1 MKSIHKLGLTVGAVV
16 TAAALFTSESL
27 SGQQGPPAA
36 TASQAPSGGR
46 AGGQGRGQAP
56 GGPGGPGGGR
66 GAVQQN
72 LPTSPTAVTLPTMTE
87 VTGPGAMYDS
97 APSQPAGKGL
107 DFYKYQAKEYFISGT
122 ANGQP
127 YKTRMVVR
135 MPADRARFSGLVL
148 VESMH
153 GSGAA
158 HMFEY
163 TSMYTMASG
172 HAAVEVVTTPNTPGE
187 LTKLNEARYKEMAL
201 VAGQNTDI
209 LAQAGALIKSGSPLG
224 GAVPRKMVLAGT
236 SQTAG
241 ILINY
246 LPGHVVYRTPKMERI
261 YDGFMPT
268 SNGSNITQDVDVPII
283 HVPTM
288 HEVSGQTI
296 TWRQD
301 SDAAGKQYRLYEFSG
316 MAHVDTRD
324 AARMMPNPCAE
335 PLSAYP
341 LQAYMSVALN
351 HLFNWVDKGVPAPR
365 ADRIWLDRNEA
376 DGSTMAL
383 DDAGNPRGGIRSPYV
398 DVPVVK
404 YRIRPPVANPFPANP
419 SAWMKANGNEKGG
432 ALMCNLSASQ
442 LALSKDDLK
451 KRYKN
456 KKNYASMVER
466 RVNELE
472 KAGWSLA
479 VYRELILADAAKVDF

>member
-1 MKSIHKLGLTVGAVV
+1 MKSMYKAGLTLGAVV
-16 TAAALFTSESL
+16 IAAALFTSESL
-27 SGQQGPPAA
+27 SGQGPGA
-36 TASQAPSGGR
+36 GR
-46 AGGQGRGQAP
+46 GQGRGQ
-56 GGPGGPGGGR
+56 GPGGPGGR

-72 LPTSPTAVTLPTMTE
+72 LPTSPTTVTLPTMTE
-87 VTGPGAMYDS
+87 VTGPAPMFDS
-97 APSQPAGKGL
+97 APSLPPGKGL
-107 DFYKYQAKEYFISGT
+107 DFYKYQLKEYFISGT

-224 GAVPRKMVLAGT
+224 GAVPRKIVLAGT

-301 SDAAGKQYRLYEFSG
+301 SDDPGKQYRLYEFSG

-324 AARMMPNPCAE
+324 AARMMPNPCAQ
-335 PLSAYP
+335 PLSTYP

-351 HLFNWVDKGVPAPR
+351 HLFNWVDKGVAAPR

-383 DDAGNPRGGIRSPYV
+383 DETGNPRGGIRSPYV

-456 KKNYASMVER
+456 KKNYVSMVER

-472 KAGWSLA
+472 KAGWSLP

>member
-1 MKSIHKLGLTVGAVV
+1 MKSMYKAGLTIGAVMI
-16 TAAALFTSESL
+16 TAALFTTESL
-27 SGQQGPPAA
+27 SGQGGGQAPAA
-36 TASQAPSGGR
+36 GR
-46 AGGQGRGQAP
+46 AGGQGRGGQA
-56 GGPGGPGGGR
+56 PGGPGGGR

-87 VTGPGAMYDS
+87 VTGPGPMYDS

-107 DFYKYQAKEYFISGT
+107 DFYKYQLKEYFISGT

-224 GAVPRKMVLAGT
+224 GAVPRKIVLAGT

-301 SDAAGKQYRLYEFSG
+301 SDEAGKQYRLYEFSG

-324 AARMMPNPCAE
+324 AARMMPNPCAQ
-335 PLSAYP
+335 PLSMYP

-383 DDAGNPRGGIRSPYV
+383 DDVGNPRGGIRSPYV
-398 DVPVVK
+398 DVAVVK

-442 LALSKDDLK
+442 LALSKDELK

-456 KKNYASMVER
+456 KKNYVSMVER

-472 KAGWSLA
+472 KAGWSLP

>member
-1 MKSIHKLGLTVGAVV
+1 MKSMYKAGLTVGAVV
-16 TAAALFTSESL
+16 IAVSLFTIAPL
-27 SGQQGPPAA
+27 AGQQGGGTGAG
-36 TASQAPSGGR
+36 QAPGAGR
-46 AGGQGRGQAP
+46 GGQGRGQAP
-56 GGPGGPGGGR
+56 GGPGGPGGR
-66 GAVQQN
+66 GAVPQN
-72 LPTSPTAVTLPTMTE
+72 LPTSPTAVTLPMMTE
-87 VTGPGAMYDS
+87 VTGPAPMYDS

-135 MPADRARFSGLVL
+135 MPVDRARFSGLVL
-148 VESMH
+148 MESMH

-163 TSMYTMASG
+163 TSMYTMNSG
-172 HAAVEVVTTPNTPGE
+172 HAAVEVVTTANTPGE
-187 LTKLNEARYKEMAL
+187 LKAMNEARYKEMA
-201 VAGQNTDI
+201 VVNGQATDI
-209 LAQAGALIKSGSPLG
+209 LAQAGALVKSGAPLG
-224 GAVPRKMVLAGT
+224 GAVPRKVVLAGT

-246 LPGHVVYRTPKMERI
+246 LPAHAVYRTPKMERI
-261 YDGFMPT
+261 FDGYMPT
-268 SNGSNITQDVDVPII
+268 SNGSTITQELDVPIV

-288 HEVSGQTI
+288 QEVSGQTI

-301 SDAAGKQYRLYEFSG
+301 SDDPGKQYRVYEFPG

-324 AARMMPNPCAE
+324 AARMMPNPCAL
-335 PLSAYP
+335 PLSTYP

-351 HLFNWVDKGVPAPR
+351 HLFNWVDKGVVPPH

-376 DGSTMAL
+376 DGSPMAL
-383 DDAGNPRGGIRSPYV
+383 DEVGNPRGGVRSPYV

-404 YRIRPPVANPFPANP
+404 YKIRPAVANPFPANP
-419 SAWMKANGNEKGG
+419 SAWMKANGNEKGAG
-432 ALMCNLSASQ
+432 LMCNLSASQ
-442 LALSKDDLK
+442 TALSKDDLK

-456 KKNYASMVER
+456 KKNYVSLVEK
-466 RVNELE
+466 RVSELE
-472 KAGWSLA
+472 KAGWSLPM
-479 VYRELILADAAKVDF
+479 YHDLIVGDAAKVDF

>member
-1 MKSIHKLGLTVGAVV
+1 MKSIYRAGVTVGAVV
-16 TAAALFTSESL
+16 ITVSLFNIAPL
-27 SGQQGPPAA
+27 SGQQGPPSPAA
-36 TASQAPSGGR
+36 SAGQAPGGGGR
-46 AGGQGRGQAP
+46 GQGQGRGQGAP
-56 GGPGGPGGGR
+56 GGR
-66 GAVQQN
+66 GAVPSN

-87 VTGPGAMYDS
+87 VTGPAPMYDS

-148 VESMH
+148 MESMH

-163 TSMYTMASG
+163 TSMYTMNSG
-172 HAAVEVVTTPNTPGE
+172 HAAVEVVTTANTPGE
-187 LTKLNEARYKEMAL
+187 LKAMNDARYKEMA
-201 VAGQNTDI
+201 VANGQATDI
-209 LAQAGALIKSGSPLG
+209 LAQAGALVKSGAPLG
-224 GAVPRKMVLAGT
+224 GAVARKVILAGT

-246 LPGHVVYRTPKMERI
+246 LPAHAVYRTPKMERI
-261 YDGFMPT
+261 FDGYMPT
-268 SNGSNITQDVDVPII
+268 SNGSTITQELDVPIV

-288 HEVSGQTI
+288 QEVSGQTI

-301 SDAAGKQYRLYEFSG
+301 SDDPGKQYRAYEFPG

-324 AARMMPNPCAE
+324 AARMMPNPCAL
-335 PLSAYP
+335 PLSTYP

-351 HLFNWVDKGVPAPR
+351 HLFNWVEKGVVPPH

-376 DGSTMAL
+376 DGSPMAL
-383 DDAGNPRGGIRSPYV
+383 DEVGNPRGGVRSPYV

-404 YRIRPPVANPFPANP
+404 YKIRPAVANPFPANP
-419 SAWMKANGNEKGG
+419 SAWMKANGNEKGA

-442 LALSKDDLK
+442 TALSKDELK

-456 KKNYASMVER
+456 KKNYVSMVEKR
-466 RVNELE
+466 ASELE
-472 KAGWSLA
+472 KAGWSLPM
-479 VYRELILADAAKVDF
+479 YHDLIVGDAAKVDF

>member
-1 MKSIHKLGLTVGAVV
+1 MKPMYKAGLTVGAVV
-16 TAAALFTSESL
+16 IAAALFTSEAL
-27 SGQQGPPAA
+27 SGQGGGG
-36 TASQAPSGGR
+36 QAPGAGR
-46 AGGQGRGQAP
+46 AGGQGRGGQA
-56 GGPGGPGGGR
+56 PGGPGGGR

-87 VTGPGAMYDS
+87 VTGPGPMYDS
-97 APSQPAGKGL
+97 APSQPAGKGV
-107 DFYKYQAKEYFISGT
+107 DFYKYQVKEYFIAGM

-268 SNGSNITQDVDVPII
+268 SNGSNITQDVDVPIV

-301 SDAAGKQYRLYEFSG
+301 SDEAGKQYRLYEFSG

-324 AARMMPNPCAE
+324 AARMMPNPCAQ
-335 PLSAYP
+335 PLSTYP

-365 ADRIWLDRNEA
+365 ADRIWLDRNET
-376 DGSTMAL
+376 DGSPMAL
-383 DDAGNPRGGIRSPYV
+383 DETGNPRGGIRSPYV

-404 YRIRPPVANPFPANP
+404 YRIRPAVANPFPSNP
-419 SAWMKANGNEKGG
+419 SMWMKANGNEKGG

-442 LALSKDDLK
+442 MALSKDELK

-466 RVNELE
+466 RLNELE
-472 KAGWSLA
+472 KAGWSLP
-479 VYRELILADAAKVDF
+479 VYRELILTDAAKVDF

>member
-1 MKSIHKLGLTVGAVV
+1 MKLMYKAGLTVGAVV
-16 TAAALFTSESL
+16 IAAAVFTTESL
-27 SGQQGPPAA
+27 SGQGGGPQPGA
-36 TASQAPSGGR
+36 GR
-46 AGGQGRGQAP
+46 AGGQGR

-87 VTGPGAMYDS
+87 VTGPGPMYDS

-172 HAAVEVVTTPNTPGE
+172 HAAVEIVTTPNTPGE
-187 LTKLNEARYKEMAL
+187 LTKMNEARYKEMAL

-209 LAQAGALIKSGSPLG
+209 LAQAGALIRSGSPLG

-301 SDAAGKQYRLYEFSG
+301 SDAPGKQYRLYEFSG

-335 PLSAYP
+335 PLSTYP

-351 HLFNWVDKGVPAPR
+351 HLFNWVDKGTPAPR
-365 ADRIWLDRNEA
+365 ADRIWLDRSEA
-376 DGSTMAL
+376 DGSPMAL
-383 DDAGNPRGGIRSPYV
+383 DETGNPRGGIRSPYV

-404 YRIRPPVANPFPANP
+404 YRIRPSVANPFPANP

-456 KKNYASMVER
+456 KKNYVSMVER

-472 KAGWSLA
+472 RAGWSLP

>member
-1 MKSIHKLGLTVGAVV
+1 MNSIYKVGLTIGAAVM
-16 TAAALFTSESL
+16 AATFFTQPL
-27 SGQQGPPAA
+27 AGQQGGGAA
-36 TASQAPSGGR
+36 PGAGRGQGQGPGGGGPG
-46 AGGQGRGQAP
+46 GGQGRG
-56 GGPGGPGGGR
+56 GF
-66 GAVQQN
+66 GAVPQN

-87 VTGPGAMYDS
+87 VTGPAPMYDS

-135 MPADRARFSGLVL
+135 MPVDRARFSGLVL
-148 VESMH
+148 MESMH

-163 TSMYTMASG
+163 TSMYTMNSG
-172 HAAVEVVTTPNTPGE
+172 HAAVEVVTTANTPGE
-187 LTKLNEARYKEMAL
+187 LKAMNDARYKEMA
-201 VAGQNTDI
+201 VANGQATDI
-209 LAQAGALIKSGSPLG
+209 LAQAGALVKSGAPLG
-224 GAVPRKMVLAGT
+224 GAVPRKVILAGT

-246 LPGHVVYRTPKMERI
+246 LPAHAVYRTPKMERI
-261 YDGFMPT
+261 YDGYMPT
-268 SNGSNITQDVDVPII
+268 SNGANITQQVDVPIV

-288 HEVSGQTI
+288 QEVSGQTI

-301 SDAAGKQYRLYEFSG
+301 SDEPNRQYRVYEFPG

-324 AARMMPNPCAE
+324 AARMVPNPCAQ
-335 PLSAYP
+335 PLSTYP

-351 HLFNWVDKGVPAPR
+351 HLFAWVDKGVAPPH

-376 DGSTMAL
+376 DGSPMAL
-383 DDAGNPRGGIRSPYV
+383 DETGNPRGGVRSPYV
-398 DVPVVK
+398 DVPVVS
-404 YRIRPPVANPFPANP
+404 YRIRPAVANPFPANP
-419 SAWMKANGNEKGG
+419 SAWMKANGNEKGA
-432 ALMCNLSASQ
+432 ALMCNLSAYQ
-442 LALSKDDLK
+442 TALSKDELK

-456 KKNYASMVER
+456 KKNYVSMVEK
-466 RVNELE
+466 RVGALE
-472 KAGWSLA
+472 KAGWSLPM
-479 VYRELILADAAKVDF
+479 YHDLIMSDAAKVDF

>member
-1 MKSIHKLGLTVGAVV
+1 MKSMYKAGLTVGAVV
-16 TAAALFTSESL
+16 IVAALFTTESL
-27 SGQQGPPAA
+27 FGQGGGQAPAA
-36 TASQAPSGGR
+36 GR
-46 AGGQGRGQAP
+46 AGGQGRGGQGP

-72 LPTSPTAVTLPTMTE
+72 LPASPTAVTLPTMTE
-87 VTGPGAMYDS
+87 VTGPGPMYDS

-135 MPADRARFSGLVL
+135 MPADRSRFSGLVL

-172 HAAVEVVTTPNTPGE
+172 HAAVEIVTTPNTPGE
-187 LTKLNEARYKEMAL
+187 LTKMNEARYKEMAL

-268 SNGSNITQDVDVPII
+268 SNGSNITQDVDVPIV

-301 SDAAGKQYRLYEFSG
+301 SDEAGKQYRLYEFSG

-324 AARMMPNPCAE
+324 AARMMPNPCAQ
-335 PLSAYP
+335 PLSTYP

-351 HLFNWVDKGVPAPR
+351 HLFNWVDKGVAPPR

-442 LALSKDDLK
+442 LALSKDELK

-456 KKNYASMVER
+456 KKNYAGMVER

-472 KAGWSLA
+472 KAGWSLP
-479 VYRELILADAAKVDF
+479 VYRELILSDAAKVDF

>member
-1 MKSIHKLGLTVGAVV
+1 MKSMYKAGLTVGAVV
-16 TAAALFTSESL
+16 IAAALFTSESL
-27 SGQQGPPAA
+27 LGQGGG
-36 TASQAPSGGR
+36 QAPGAGR
-46 AGGQGRGQAP
+46 AGGQGRGGQAP

-87 VTGPGAMYDS
+87 VTGPGPMYDS
-97 APSQPAGKGL
+97 APSQPAGKGV
-107 DFYKYQAKEYFISGT
+107 DFYKYQVKEYFIAGM

-268 SNGSNITQDVDVPII
+268 SNGANITLDVDVPII

-301 SDAAGKQYRLYEFSG
+301 SDAPGKQYRLYEFSG

-335 PLSAYP
+335 PLSTYP

-351 HLFNWVDKGVPAPR
+351 HLFNWADKGVAAPH

-376 DGSTMAL
+376 DGSPMAL
-383 DDAGNPRGGIRSPYV
+383 DETGNPRGGIRSPYV

-404 YRIRPPVANPFPANP
+404 YRIRPAVANPFPSNP
-419 SAWMKANGNEKGG
+419 STWMKANGNEKGA

-442 LALSKDDLK
+442 MALSKDELK

-466 RVNELE
+466 RLNELE
-472 KAGWSLA
+472 KSGWSLP
-479 VYRELILADAAKVDF
+479 VYRELILSDAAKVDF

>member
-1 MKSIHKLGLTVGAVV
+1 MRSMYKAGLTVGAVAL
-16 TAAALFTSESL
+16 AAALFIQPL
-27 SGQQGPPAA
+27 AG
-36 TASQAPSGGR
+36 QAPAGQAPGAGR
-46 AGGQGRGQAP
+46 GGGQGR
-56 GGPGGPGGGR
+56 GGPGGPGGAPGGR
-66 GAVQQN
+66 GAAPQQN
-72 LPTSPTAVTLPTMTE
+72 LPASPTAVTLPTMTE
-87 VTGPGAMYDS
+87 VTGPGPMFDS
-97 APSQPAGKGL
+97 ASSQPAGKGL
-107 DFYKYQAKEYFISGT
+107 DFYKYQAKEYYISGT

-148 VESMH
+148 MESMH

-163 TSMYTMASG
+163 TSMYTMNSG

-187 LTKLNEARYKEMAL
+187 LTKMNEARYKEMAL

-209 LAQAGALIKSGSPLG
+209 LAQAGALVKSGAPLG
-224 GAVPRKMVLAGT
+224 GAVPRKVILAGT

-268 SNGSNITQDVDVPII
+268 SNGANITQEVDVPII

-301 SDAAGKQYRLYEFSG
+301 SDAPNRQYRNYEFSG
-316 MAHVDTRD
+316 MAHIDTRD
-324 AARMMPNPCAE
+324 ASRMMPNPCAE
-335 PLSAYP
+335 PISMYP

-351 HLFNWVDKGVPAPR
+351 HLFAWADKGVAAPR

-376 DGSTMAL
+376 DGSPMAL
-383 DDAGNPRGGIRSPYV
+383 DEVGNPRGGIRSPYV

-404 YRIRPPVANPFPANP
+404 YKIRPAVANPFPTNP
-419 SAWMKANGNEKGG
+419 SAWMRANGNEKGG
-432 ALMCNLSASQ
+432 AQMCGLSASQ

-456 KKNYASMVER
+456 KKNYVSMVER
-466 RVNELE
+466 RLTELE
-472 KAGWSLA
+472 KAGWSLPM
-479 VYRELILADAAKVDF
+479 YRELILADAAKVDF

>member
-1 MKSIHKLGLTVGAVV
+1 MKSIFRAGLTVGAVLLSV
-16 TAAALFTSESL
+16 SLFSEAL
-27 SGQQGPPAA
+27 SGQGGGAA
-36 TASQAPSGGR
+36 QAPGAGR
-46 AGGQGRGQAP
+46 GGQGRGGGQAP
-56 GGPGGPGGGR
+56 GGPGGQGGR

-87 VTGPGAMYDS
+87 VTGPGPMYDS

-107 DFYKYQAKEYFISGT
+107 EFYKYQAKEYFISGT

-148 VESMH
+148 MESMH

-163 TSMYTMASG
+163 TSMYTMNSG
-172 HAAVEVVTTPNTPGE
+172 HAAVEVVTTANTPGE
-187 LTKLNEARYKEMAL
+187 LTKMNEARYKDMAL

-209 LAQAGALIKSGSPLG
+209 LAQAGALVKSGTPLG
-224 GAVPRKMVLAGT
+224 GAVPRKVVLAGT

-268 SNGSNITQDVDVPII
+268 SNGANITTEVDVPIV

-301 SDAAGKQYRLYEFSG
+301 SDEPNRQYRLYEFSG

-324 AARMMPNPCAE
+324 AARMMPNPCAQ

-351 HLFNWVDKGVPAPR
+351 HLFNWIDKGVVPPR
-365 ADRIWLDRNEA
+365 ADRIWLDRSEA
-376 DGSTMAL
+376 DGSPMAL
-383 DDAGNPRGGIRSPYV
+383 DEVGNPRGGIRSPYV
-398 DVPVVK
+398 DVAVVK
-404 YRIRPPVANPFPANP
+404 YKIRPAVANPFPANP

-432 ALMCNLSASQ
+432 AQMCGLSASQ
-442 LALSKDDLK
+442 TALSKDELK
-451 KRYKN
+451 KLYKN
-456 KKNYASMVER
+456 KKNYTSMVEK
-466 RVNELE
+466 RVTELE
-472 KAGWSLA
+472 KAGWSLPM
-479 VYRELILADAAKVDF
+479 YRELILADAAKVDF

>member
-1 MKSIHKLGLTVGAVV
+1 MTFTYKAGLTIGAAVV
-16 TAAALFTSESL
+16 AASLFIQPL
-27 SGQQGPPAA
+27 A
-36 TASQAPSGGR
+36 
-46 AGGQGRGQAP
+46 GQGGGAGQAP
-56 GGPGGPGGGR
+56 GAGRGQGQGAARGQGPGGAPGGR
-66 GAVQQN
+66 GGAPQQN
-72 LPTSPTAVTLPTMTE
+72 LPAAPTAVALPTMTE
-87 VTGPGAMYDS
+87 VTGPGPMYDS

-148 VESMH
+148 MESMH

-163 TSMYTMASG
+163 TSMYTMNSG
-172 HAAVEVVTTPNTPGE
+172 HAAVEIVTTPNTPGE
-187 LTKLNEARYKEMAL
+187 LTRMNEARYKDMAL
-201 VAGQNTDI
+201 VGGQNTDI
-209 LAQAGALIKSGSPLG
+209 LAQAGALVKTGAPLG
-224 GAVPRKMVLAGT
+224 GAVPRKVILAGT

-246 LPGHVVYRTPKMERI
+246 LPAHAVYRTAKMERI
-261 YDGFMPT
+261 YDGYMPT
-268 SNGSNITQDVDVPII
+268 SNGANITAEVDVPIV

-288 HEVSGQTI
+288 HEVNGQNI

-301 SDAAGKQYRLYEFSG
+301 SDAPNRQYRLYEFSG
-316 MAHVDTRD
+316 MAHVDTRA

-335 PLSAYP
+335 PLSMYP

-351 HLFNWVDKGVPAPR
+351 HLFAWADKGVVAPR
-365 ADRIWLDRNEA
+365 ADRIWLDRSEA
-376 DGSTMAL
+376 DGSNMAL
-383 DDAGNPRGGIRSPYV
+383 DEVGNPRGGVRSPYV

-404 YRIRPPVANPFPANP
+404 YKIRPAVANPFPANP
-419 SAWMKANGNEKGG
+419 STWMRANGNEKGG

-442 LALSKDDLK
+442 TALSKDDLK

-456 KKNYASMVER
+456 KKSYVSMVER
-466 RVNELE
+466 RVAELE
-472 KAGWSLA
+472 KAGWSLPM
-479 VYRELILADAAKVDF
+479 YRELILADAAKVDF

>member
-1 MKSIHKLGLTVGAVV
+1 MSSIAKAGLTMGAAMI
-16 TAAALFTSESL
+16 AASSFIQPLAGQQP
-27 SGQQGPPAA
+27 GQQGAA
-36 TASQAPSGGR
+36 QGAGAGR
-46 AGGQGRGQAP
+46 GQGRGQ
-56 GGPGGPGGGR
+56 GQGPGGGQGGGLGR
-66 GAVQQN
+66 GGPAAPSN
-72 LPTSPTAVTLPTMTE
+72 LPTSPTAVALPTMTE
-87 VTGPGAMYDS
+87 VTGPAPMYDS

-107 DFYKYQAKEYFISGT
+107 DFYKYQVKEYFISGT

-135 MPADRARFSGLVL
+135 MPVDRARFSGLVL
-148 VESMH
+148 MESMH

-163 TSMYTMASG
+163 TSMYTMNSG
-172 HAAVEVVTTPNTPGE
+172 HAAVEVVTTANTPGE
-187 LTKLNEARYKEMAL
+187 LTRMNEARYKEMA
-201 VAGQNTDI
+201 VVNGQATDI
-209 LAQAGALIKSGSPLG
+209 LAQAGALVKSGAPLG
-224 GAVPRKMVLAGT
+224 GAVPRKIVLAGT

-241 ILINY
+241 ILIAY
-246 LPGHVVYRTPKMERI
+246 LPAHVVYRTPKMERI

-268 SNGSNITQDVDVPII
+268 SNGSNITQDVDVPMI

-288 HEVSGQTI
+288 QEVSGQTI

-301 SDAAGKQYRLYEFSG
+301 SDEPGKQYRVYEFPG

-324 AARMMPNPCAE
+324 AARMMPNPCAQ
-335 PLSAYP
+335 PLSTYP

-351 HLFNWVDKGVPAPR
+351 HLFAWVDKGVVAPH

-376 DGSTMAL
+376 DGSPMAL
-383 DDAGNPRGGIRSPYV
+383 DEVGNPRGCIRSPYV

-404 YRIRPPVANPFPANP
+404 YKIRPAVANPFPANP
-419 SAWMKANGNEKGG
+419 SAWMKANGNEKGA

-442 LALSKDDLK
+442 TALSKDELK

-456 KKNYASMVER
+456 KKNYVSLVDKRAA
-466 RVNELE
+466 ELE
-472 KAGWSLA
+472 KAGWSLPM
-479 VYRELILADAAKVDF
+479 YHELIVADAGKVDF